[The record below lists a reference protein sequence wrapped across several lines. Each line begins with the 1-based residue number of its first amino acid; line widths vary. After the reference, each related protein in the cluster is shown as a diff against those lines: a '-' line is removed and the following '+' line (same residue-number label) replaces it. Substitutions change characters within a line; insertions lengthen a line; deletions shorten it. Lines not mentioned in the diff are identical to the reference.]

1 MYSTLCVKTL
11 SINYLKLSLM
21 VFVDLALFYHTMRVF
36 EFSDKDIIYLLMH
49 PLKIETLKNKD
60 YRHDPF

>member
-1 MYSTLCVKTL
+1 
-11 SINYLKLSLM
+11 M